1 MTVRN
6 VRVWEQQN
14 RNNGATIV
22 NMTVDVD
29 GYIFGVSSS
38 YFKDTINSNFNPT
51 NVILDNMIR
60 EISSAVIQQRRLR
73 ALWNVEMM
81 QDLRAF
87 RNAAAEAELIE
98 MLSAQV
104 FQNIVVVASE
114 CKFDWKKEGF

>member
-6 VRVWEQQN
+6 VRVWEQEN
-14 RNNGATIV
+14 RSNGATIV

-29 GYIFGVSSS
+29 GYRFGVSSS
-38 YFKDTINSNFNPT
+38 YFKDAINSNFDPT

-60 EISSAVIQQRRLR
+60 EITSTVIQQRNLR
-73 ALWNVEMM
+73 ALWNIEMM
-81 QDLRAF
+81 QGVRAF

-104 FQNIVVVASE
+104 FRDIVE
-114 CKFDWKKEGF
+114 TDCKFDWKKEGF